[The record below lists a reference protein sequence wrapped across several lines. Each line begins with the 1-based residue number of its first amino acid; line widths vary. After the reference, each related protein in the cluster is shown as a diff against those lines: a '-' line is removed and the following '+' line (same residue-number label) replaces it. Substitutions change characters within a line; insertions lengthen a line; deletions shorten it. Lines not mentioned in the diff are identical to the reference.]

1 MKIHK
6 YIIALVAVCSC
17 LTLKGQGDV
26 HNCQLSFFPCQLSSI
41 EHNNTTLKALRT
53 EADARKL
60 DNRTGITLADPEVG
74 FKRMWEG
81 AEQSGNLTELTVTQ
95 SIDLS
100 TALGHR
106 SRVAREQN
114 LLIDEEYRMARME
127 ILLDAQLTLIDLAYC
142 NALRTELDRRL
153 GHARR
158 VAEAESRRLACGD
171 TDALSYNNILL
182 SLSSLEA
189 EMARVAMERSIL
201 ITRLTALNGGQE
213 MEELRID
220 NGQWTSDNGLLGSA
234 EHSNFN
240 EVNGKLKGDSSAT
253 CGENK
258 LHPEDNCQ
266 LSLVTCQLTFDAWYA
281 EAEPHL
287 PQLAQAR
294 QLSALRKGELTL
306 AKSMHLPTLSA
317 TYINERHTIGTRS
330 QGVAV
335 GVSIPLWANKNR
347 VRSARTA
354 LEAAEAHQTD
364 AELQMRSAFEQ
375 EYARV
380 IGLRHTASLY
390 RRALAEAN
398 NTALLEKSMDEGHI
412 SVLEYLQGIELYYDY
427 LDRTLNA
434 ERDYQRALAE
444 LEAWRL

>member
-1 MKIHK
+1 MKYNRILFILIFISSLLK
-6 YIIALVAVCSC
+6 YTAMSAAPSPLGEGWDEAS
-17 LTLKGQGDV
+17 L
-26 HNCQLSFFPCQLSSI
+26 LSSI
-41 EHNNTTLKALRT
+41 EQNNTTLIALRT
-53 EADARKL
+53 EAEARTL
-60 DNRTGITLADPEVG
+60 ENRTGNTLADPEVG
-74 FKRMWEG
+74 LKRMWEG
-81 AEQSGNLTELTVTQ
+81 AEQSGNLTELTVSQ
-95 SIDLS
+95 SIDLA

-106 SRVAREQN
+106 NRVAREQN

-127 ILLDAQLTLIDLAYC
+127 VLLDAQLTLIDLSYY
-142 NALRTELDRRL
+142 NALRAELERRL
-153 GHARR
+153 AHARR
-158 VAEAESRRLACGD
+158 VAEAEEQRLACGD

-189 EMARVAMERSIL
+189 EKARVEMERSIL
-201 ITRLTALNGGQE
+201 IARLTALNGGQE

-220 NGQWTSDNGLLGSA
+220 NGQVTSDNGQLAGSA
-234 EHSNFN
+234 EHSNLN
-240 EVNGKLKGDSSAT
+240 EVNDEGNNG
-253 CGENK
+253 
-258 LHPEDNCQ
+258 Q
-266 LSLVTCQLTFDAWYA
+266 LPIVHCQLTFDAWYA
-281 EAEPHL
+281 DAEPHL

-294 QLSALRKGELTL
+294 QMSAVRKGELTL

-354 LEAAEAHQTD
+354 LEAAEAHQAD
-364 AELQMRSAFEQ
+364 AALQLRSAFEQ
-375 EYARV
+375 EFARV
-380 IGLRHTASLY
+380 IGLHHTASLY
-390 RRALAEAN
+390 RRALDEAN
-398 NTALLEKSMDEGHI
+398 NTALLEKAMEEGFI

-427 LDRTLNA
+427 LDRSLNA